1 MKRGCI
7 SYEDITSSIEPPVE
21 LMPDERAVR

>member
-7 SYEDITSSIEPPVE
+7 GYEDINSSIEPPVE
-21 LMPDERAVR
+21 LMPSEKAER